1 VLHGI
6 DSICRFIQNRDA
18 MLKNKPSRSSVSAVI
33 GRFPLLRPLMQLG
46 DTSMSAATT
55 P

>member
-1 VLHGI
+1 MGI
-6 DSICRFIQNRDA
+6 DSVCRFIQNRGA
-18 MLKNKPSRSSVSAVI
+18 ILKNRPRRTALSAVI
-33 GRFPLLRPLMQLG
+33 GHFPLISPLMQLG

>member
-1 VLHGI
+1 MGI
-6 DSICRFIQNRDA
+6 DSICRFIQNRGA
-18 MLKNKPSRSSVSAVI
+18 MLKNRTRRTALSAVI